1 VTGDPVRD
9 EAERL
14 VAAAIAG
21 LSLAARGL
29 GGVAG
34 SRRGGHSGS
43 GFATGSPECC
53 VCPVCRVISAM
64 RDPNPDIAERLAT
77 GAGDLAAAVT
87 GILRSLSRAGTS
99 RTQPPDREGDEF
111 WDSLG
116 RRARDE
122 FVRPPTQPAGSG
134 WPGEAASAWPGE
146 AASAWPGEAR
156 RGGADEDPWRVATR
170 TTPPDDVLGSELSDH
185 DLLDD
190 AVLNGDVPPWPPVKK
205 MAKKAVKR
213 APAPPPPPPTT
224 PMAKKAVKKA
234 ASASAPPMAT
244 APPAEWGPAPVKKAA
259 KKAAKKA
266 TKKATPGGAE
276 G

>member
-14 VAAAIAG
+14 VAAAIAAV
-21 LSLAARGL
+21 SLATRGL
-29 GGVAG
+29 GGAAG
-34 SRRGGHSGS
+34 ARRSAGHS

-64 RDPNPDIAERLAT
+64 RDPNPDLAERLAS

-87 GILRSLSRAGTS
+87 GILRSLSRAGTTRS
-99 RTQPPDREGDEF
+99 HPQERDGDEF

-122 FVRPPTQPAGSG
+122 GGRPPAQPTGSG
-134 WPGEAASAWPGE
+134 WPGESRRATPASS
-146 AASAWPGEAR
+146 SAD
-156 RGGADEDPWRVATR
+156 DEDPWRAATR
-170 TTPPDDVLGSELSDH
+170 SAPDDLLEGDLSDH

-190 AVLNGDVPPWPPVKK
+190 ALLDGDARRPAPAKK
-205 MAKKAVKR
+205 MAKKAVKKA
-213 APAPPPPPPTT
+213 APPPPPPPTT

-234 ASASAPPMAT
+234 AA
-244 APPAEWGPAPVKKAA
+244 PAPAPKKAAAPAPKKAA
-259 KKAAKKA
+259 KKAA
-266 TKKATPGGAE
+266 PGGAE